1 MKILISGRKGADS
14 GYTRYTLR
22 FSDIHDLV
30 HDLVTDKWME
40 TIRSNEIDRYPEPFR
55 DQVSQVDE
63 RHHTDWLVK
72 FDNEIEI
79 AAGGLGL
86 PCIRSKDTDTPHMKP
101 FPEFRSHAPQLVQ
114 YLGSVLHDL
123 FRELLAVHIFE

>member
-1 MKILISGRKGADS
+1 MSYSRSDAD
-14 GYTRYTLR
+14 R

-86 PCIRSKDTDTPHMKP
+86 PCIRSKDTDTPDMKP
-101 FPEFRSHAPQLVQ
+101 FPLVPVSCSAA
-114 YLGSVLHDL
+114 GPVS
-123 FRELLAVHIFE
+123 RKCPS